1 MNDMLQLGF
10 EIAWDPGLRGFL
22 TVVVGVVVLMGSVY
36 AILATNLGARLGFL
50 VAFAGLFGWM
60 AMMGVVWAVYGIGYK
75 GTAGSWKVEEVVTSS
90 SADDLQASRLA
101 KAHDLSTWDKLPADD
116 PDRGEAQAAA
126 SAAIVKPAAG
136 AEAEGEGVPIYEGAR
151 DFTVLDVY
159 ETGGKESNFLNDW
172 LPGPHPPHYAV
183 VQVQAVVPV
192 EVPFGEAPP
201 PPEPDPSAPVR
212 SVVLVRDLGNLR
224 LPAVLVA
231 IGSGI
236 LFAISCNALHRRD
249 KAVHAARAAA
259 LA

>member
-1 MNDMLQLGF
+1 MNDMVQLAF
-10 EIAWDPGLRGFL
+10 EITWHPGLRGLL

-60 AMMGVVWAVYGIGYK
+60 TMMGMVWAAYGIGYK

-90 SADDLQASRLA
+90 SIDDLSASRLDR
-101 KAHDLSTWDKLPADD
+101 AHDLSTWDKLPADH

-126 SAAIVKPAAG
+126 TAAIVKPKAG
-136 AEAEGEGVPIYEGAR
+136 TEAHGGVPIYDKSG
-151 DFTVLDVY
+151 DFTVVDVY
-159 ETGGKESNFLNDW
+159 ETGGKKSNFVNNW
-172 LPGPHPPHYAV
+172 LPGPHPPHYSV
-183 VQVQAVVPV
+183 VQVQGVVPV

-201 PPEPDPSAPVR
+201 PPEADPGADVR
-212 SVVLVRDLGNLR
+212 SVVLVRELGNLR
-224 LPAVLVA
+224 LPAVLIA
-231 IGSGI
+231 IGSGL
-236 LFAISCNALHRRD
+236 LFALSCNALHRRD